1 MDHSF
6 HINQVSLMPI
16 ALYALAAA
24 AFAIGMAEFV
34 VVGIL
39 PAIAADMNVDIPT
52 AGQLVSLYALGV
64 AVAAPILTVLTG
76 RIDRRVLSV
85 GLMLVFVLANLI
97 AWIAPSYEILLLGR
111 VLAGVVQGVF
121 YSMATVLAAN
131 LVSREKSGQAIA
143 IVFAGL
149 TVALVSGV
157 PFGTFLADLFDWRA
171 AFLFISALGVISA
184 IAQWFLLPG
193 KMERPAPARLIKQ
206 LSVVGVPRMLLV
218 FLITCISYGGSFI
231 AYTYLSEILQTITG
245 LTPTY
250 ISLALILYGIAV
262 VLGNIYCAK
271 LADLVGPIKAM
282 VVMFITLALVLAAI
296 EKLAT
301 SPYLMIPLIMIWGAM
316 AFGSIPVLQLYVVQ
330 QASIHAP
337 HAVDASS
344 SLNISAFNAGIAL
357 GAWLGGIVVYR
368 YGLLATGAYAALVVA
383 LSIILVLISGH
394 QDKKHQLS
402 RSPLL
407 TSE

>member
-1 MDHSF
+1 
-6 HINQVSLMPI
+6 MPI

>member
-1 MDHSF
+1 
-6 HINQVSLMPI
+6 MPI

-357 GAWLGGIVVYR
+357 GAWLGGIVVYH

>member
-1 MDHSF
+1 
-6 HINQVSLMPI
+6 MPI

-131 LVSREKSGQAIA
+131 LVPRDKSGQAIA

-357 GAWLGGIVVYR
+357 GAWLGGIVVYH